1 MTLAFLASTSF
12 SFKPHFIVLTCTHSK
27 IATFIYLD
35 TYMINGHYQ
44 VFTCTTPTCIVYGC
58 HNYSIGHFVL
68 LIKKNIFA
76 MKF

>member
-27 IATFIYLD
+27 IATFIYLG

-44 VFTCTTPTCIVYGC
+44 VFTCTTTTPTCIVYGAT
-58 HNYSIGHFVL
+58 IIVL
-68 LIKKNIFA
+68 VILFCSLRKIFLQ
-76 MKF
+76 